1 MKYYKGVPYDDPIR
15 REMPIDISSQSVN
28 ALTRFCQSKSWYLS
42 GGPEYMDFMTS
53 NSMSGK
59 WKRIF
64 DYDRFRKQDKEGMVV
79 YRSYTYSSG
88 GEKLKKFGISHL
100 IDFWDKYWDIDIKE
114 LDDQYFDVVIIYSQS
129 KDGMNNQHG
138 FYRCDQV
145 EGVIRLVSDF
155 IENPKRFV
163 TELVE
168 V

>member
-28 ALTRFCQSKSWYLS
+28 ALTRFCQSKNWYLS
-42 GGPEYMDFMTS
+42 DGPEHEQFVMDS
-53 NSMSGK
+53 LKPKS
-59 WKRIF
+59 RIF
-64 DYDRFRKQDKEGMVV
+64 DYDRFRKQNKEGMVV
-79 YRSYTYSSG
+79 YRSYTYSS

-145 EGVIRLVSDF
+145 EGVIRLVSYF

>member
-28 ALTRFCQSKSWYLS
+28 ALTRFCQSKNWYLS
-42 GGPEYMDFMTS
+42 DGPEHEEFIENHIRS
-53 NSMSGK
+53 K
-59 WKRIF
+59 ARISR
-64 DYDRFRKQDKEGMVV
+64 YDVFRRDKEGMVV

-100 IDFWDKYWDIDIKE
+100 IDFWDMYWDIDIKE